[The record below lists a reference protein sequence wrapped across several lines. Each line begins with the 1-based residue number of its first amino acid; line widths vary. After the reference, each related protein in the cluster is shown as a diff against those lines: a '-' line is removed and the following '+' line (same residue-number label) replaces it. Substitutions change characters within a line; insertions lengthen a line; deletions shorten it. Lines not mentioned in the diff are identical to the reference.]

1 MNQNKPHVNI
11 GTIGHIDHS
20 KKTLTEAINIA
31 LNSKETK
38 EEYPYK
44 VDRIIVNKGGFDM
57 VKGIKNYVGS
67 TVLGYRFV
75 LDKNISKKN
84 KYVKRNN
91 TYVNNKN
98 VNNRTKMLKRNFLGK

>member
-11 GTIGHIDHS
+11 GTIGHIDYS

-44 VDRIIVNKGGFDM
+44 VDIIIVNKGGFDM

-75 LDKNISKKN
+75 LDKNVSKKN
-84 KYVKRNN
+84 KFVKGNSKIKNSTMHNKVKVLNKRRN
-91 TYVNNKN
+91 YSK
-98 VNNRTKMLKRNFLGK
+98 